1 MRRIVAAVCIVT
13 LVAVMPTGSVPAQD
27 FGQLLEAVDKIE
39 TTLKAMVDKESET
52 RAKEVAKLRELV
64 QQNPAAAGPGE
75 QARFT
80 QLVLEVKALRGDVDR
95 LSGAQ
100 VNAGMTESDLLTL
113 INDIEYLKSEM
124 NLLRTTSGEN
134 KKLLASI
141 DNEGFYVPPQNDP
154 RIESLTEKLTALNAS
169 LEEVINRESGTAASN
184 PSVGHGKISLSAFVH
199 EQYVSGPDET
209 STFVSKRARL
219 AVKGDINEYAR
230 IKIQAEFAGSPKLL
244 DGQLT
249 ISPHEQWSLS
259 AGQYK
264 PPFGTEF
271 LISGTSA
278 PFVNGS
284 RAKGLGTNRD
294 IGASVSYRNKFSPD
308 YSLKLTAGL
317 FNGSGINT
325 SDVNNT
331 KNFVARAE
339 VTLGGMF
346 TVAPNAYIGKTNE
359 VDSLKEDISDFGSSV
374 TWKWQKE
381 IVEAEYLQSK
391 HGETKRNGWY
401 LWGGHTFSIG
411 SSFLQELQLLA
422 RYEQYDPDLDIE
434 DDRTDRITLGTALF
448 IDKKY
453 TKIQMNYQIN
463 GEQGTS
469 VDDNEFLMNLQ
480 VAF

>member
-1 MRRIVAAVCIVT
+1 MRKIFVAVCIVG

-52 RAKEVAKLRELV
+52 RAKEVAQLRELV
-64 QQNPAAAGPGE
+64 QQNPAVAGPGE

-100 VNAGMTESDLLTL
+100 ANAGVTESDLLTL
-113 INDIEYLKSEM
+113 INDIQYLRSEM
-124 NLLRTTSGEN
+124 DLLRTTSGEN

-141 DNEGFYVPPQNDP
+141 DNEGFYVPPQDDP
-154 RIESLTEKLTALNAS
+154 KIESLTEKLTALNAS
-169 LEEVINRESGTAASN
+169 LEEVINRESGAAASN
-184 PSVGHGKISLSAFVH
+184 PSVKHGKISLSAFVH
-199 EQYVSGPDET
+199 EQYVSGPDKT

-219 AVKGDINEYAR
+219 AVKGDINEYAQ
-230 IKIQAEFAGSPKLL
+230 IKIQGEFAGSPKLL

-259 AGQYK
+259 MGQYK
-264 PPFGTEF
+264 PPFGTDF
-271 LISGTSA
+271 LISSTNT

-308 YSLKLTAGL
+308 YSLKLSAGL

-331 KNFVARAE
+331 KNIAARAE

-346 TVAPNAYIGKTNE
+346 TVAPNVYTGKTNE
-359 VDSLKEDISDFGSSV
+359 VDSLKENISDFGSSV

-381 IVEAEYLQSK
+381 IVGAEYIQSK

-411 SSFLQELQLLA
+411 SRFLQELQLLA
-422 RYEQYDPDLDIE
+422 RYEQYDPDLDTE
-434 DDRTDRITLGTALF
+434 DDRTDRITLGTTLF

-453 TKIQMNYQIN
+453 TKIQLNYQIN
-463 GEQGTS
+463 GEQGAS